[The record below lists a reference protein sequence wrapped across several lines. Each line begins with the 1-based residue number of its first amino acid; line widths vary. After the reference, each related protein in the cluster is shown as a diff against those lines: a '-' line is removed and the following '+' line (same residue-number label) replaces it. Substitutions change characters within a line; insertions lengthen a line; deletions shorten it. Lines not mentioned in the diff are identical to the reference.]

1 MACPPEVAA
10 DEQQHVNPLER
21 GVRAIDAFQQRTFPV
36 NFVFGVVKKFGDDS
50 AGSQAALIAY
60 YGFLSIFPLLLVM
73 ITILSMVVSPGTEHR
88 IVHSALS
95 QFPIVGNQL
104 SGPNGIHRLKS
115 GSTVGLII
123 GLVGLAW
130 GSLGITQAAQ
140 KAMAEVWNVPG
151 VVRPGFFP
159 RLGRSAAF
167 LAVLFLNVIVTT
179 VLTGIS
185 TFGGHG
191 LPVRIGAIAIS
202 LIVDVGIFILAFRVL
217 TPKTIKTACLV
228 KGAVLAG
235 VGWAVLQYIGT
246 SLVAHQLRHSSQI
259 YGFFASV
266 LGLIA
271 FIFLAAEITLYAAEA
286 NVVWERRLWP
296 RSIVQP
302 PLTKADIQV
311 LTDIAMVG
319 ERRPEQSVEVHYD
332 AAETETA
339 SAADSADGDALQHV
353 PPD

>member
-1 MACPPEVAA
+1 MAAPPEVAD
-10 DEQQHVNPLER
+10 DEKQHVNPLER
-21 GVRAIDAFQQRTFPV
+21 GVRAVDAFQQRTFPV

-73 ITILSMVVSPGTEHR
+73 ITVLSMLVSAGTEHR

-104 SGPNGIHRLKS
+104 SGPNGIHKLKT
-115 GSTVGLII
+115 GSTVGLIV
-123 GLVGLAW
+123 GLVGLVW

-151 VVRPGFFP
+151 VVRPGFLP
-159 RLGRSAAF
+159 RLGRSVAF

-179 VLTGIS
+179 GLTGVSI
-185 TFGGHG
+185 FGGHG
-191 LPVRIGAIAIS
+191 VVVRIGAIAVS
-202 LIVDVGIFILAFRVL
+202 LIVDVGIFVLAFRVL

-302 PLTKADIQV
+302 PLTKADLQV

-332 AAETETA
+332 SAKPETRSAA
-339 SAADSADGDALQHV
+339 SADRKTRQHETL
-353 PPD
+353 D

>member
-1 MACPPEVAA
+1 MSNPAEPA
-10 DEQQHVNPLER
+10 DDGQQHVNPFER
-21 GVRAIDAFQQRTFPV
+21 VIRAIDAFQQRRFPL

-73 ITILSMVVSPGTEHR
+73 ITVLSMVVSAGTEHR

-95 QFPIVGNQL
+95 QFPIVGSQL

-115 GSTVGLII
+115 GSTVGLTIGLI
-123 GLVGLAW
+123 GLVW

-151 VVRPGFFP
+151 VVRPGFLP
-159 RLGRSAAF
+159 RLGRSVAF

-179 VLTGIS
+179 ILTGIS

-202 LIVDVGIFILAFRVL
+202 LIVDVEIFILAFRVL
-217 TPKTIKTACLV
+217 TPKTIKTASLV
-228 KGAVLAG
+228 RGAVLAG

-302 PLTKADIQV
+302 PLTKADLQV
-311 LTDIAMVG
+311 LTDIAKVG

-332 AAETETA
+332 SVEPETGPA
-339 SAADSADGDALQHV
+339 GSADGQALQHV